1 MFYVIIIFIGILSLF
16 WCLQCCRNFVG
27 AERKTQYRGTVKEM
41 NISNICT
48 NIHSLFS
55 FPKIIY
61 LDGWKIRWID
71 NMQNKYFTNFNYL
84 MGILTNMQCQLSIE
98 SRSWRGVLDT
108 TLCDK
113 VCQWLAAGQ
122 WFSPSTP
129 VFSTTI

>member
-1 MFYVIIIFIGILSLF
+1 MWSSFLSVFYLCFDVCNAVEILLE
-16 WCLQCCRNFVG
+16 QN
-27 AERKTQYRGTVKEM
+27 AKHNTVKEM

-71 NMQNKYFTNFNYL
+71 NMQNEYFTNFNYL

-98 SRSWRGVLDT
+98 SRSWRGALDT

-129 VFSTTI
+129 VSSTTI